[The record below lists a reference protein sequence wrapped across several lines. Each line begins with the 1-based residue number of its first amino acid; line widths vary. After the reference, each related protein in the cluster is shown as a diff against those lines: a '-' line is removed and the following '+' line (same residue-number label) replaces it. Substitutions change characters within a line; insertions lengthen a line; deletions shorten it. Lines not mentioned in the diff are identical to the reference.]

1 MAAGYL
7 LSFGSFWRLKDLL
20 HGDPLPYVINCTVGN
35 LIALAGSCFL
45 SGPRAQMTRMFHE
58 TRKWATV
65 AYLGSLFLTLIVAFS
80 NLPGPKG
87 FVLLL
92 LMDIQYIAILWYTLS
107 YIPFA
112 RETIAGFIYRR
123 ISTQEY

>member
-1 MAAGYL
+1 MIAGYL
-7 LSFGSFWRLKDLL
+7 LSFGSFWRIRDLVR
-20 HGDPLPYVINCTVGN
+20 GDPLPFVVNTTVGN

-45 SGPRAQMTRMFHE
+45 SGPHAQMSRMFHE

-65 AYLGSLFLTLIVAFS
+65 AYLSSLALTLVVAFS
-80 NLPGPKG
+80 GLPGPKG
-87 FVLLL
+87 FILLL
-92 LMDIQYIAILWYTLS
+92 LMGTQYIAILWYTLS

-112 RETIAGFIYRR
+112 RETIMGFIYRR